1 MAEREEKTRGGVAP
15 NQSTND
21 DGDMMEDQPSI
32 WFSSDEDTE
41 GEDSMIEL
49 VSETQEDLGDSP
61 KILVLG
67 VGGAGVNAVD
77 NMSVQ
82 GLKDVSFL
90 AVNTDAQALSLS
102 SSPRK
107 LLIGRNVTKNLG
119 TGGNPYL
126 GEQAALEDRD
136 ALREAMEGSDLV
148 FITAGLGGGTGSGAS
163 PVLAE
168 IAKEA
173 GALTVAITTKPF
185 DFEGPQRRRHADT
198 GQVELRKRVDTLITI
213 PNQRLLKI
221 VDEKMP
227 IMEAFKVADSVLM
240 QCVQSISDL
249 ITEPGQMNL
258 DFADIKTI
266 MDNTGGAVM
275 GVGFGRGEDK
285 CRQAFSQACSS
296 PLMEEVVVEGA
307 KGILVNLTAGPDITL
322 YEVNTSME
330 EFINSKADP
339 EANII
344 FGMVIHEDMAEEAKV
359 TILAT
364 GFTREEKQAA
374 ESREATRTEQP
385 HQPSQP
391 QQQSRQRVS
400 YEQPAYLNKEGSPF
414 TRREPEE
421 RVQPAPRDRE
431 REHKPQ
437 EEEEN
442 QSLPAI
448 FGFK

>member
-1 MAEREEKTRGGVAP
+1 MPEREEKVRGGAASKQP
-15 NQSTND
+15 AQASD
-21 DGDMMEDQPSI
+21 DSVEESQPSI
-32 WFSSDEDTE
+32 WFSSDDDAE
-41 GEDSMIEL
+41 GGPMIEL
-49 VSETQEDLGDSP
+49 VNETQEDLGAGP
-61 KILVLG
+61 KILVVG

-77 NMSVQ
+77 NMAAQ
-82 GLKDVSFL
+82 GLKDVNFL

-102 SSPRK
+102 SSGNK

-126 GEQAALEDRD
+126 GEQAALEDREN
-136 ALREAMEGSDLV
+136 LRAGMEGSDLV

-163 PVLAE
+163 PVIAELARE
-168 IAKEA
+168 C

-185 DFEGPQRRRHADT
+185 DFEGPQRRRHAET
-198 GQVELRKRVDTLITI
+198 GQLELRKRVDTLITI

-227 IMEAFKVADSVLM
+227 LLEAFKVADSVLL

-307 KGILVNLTAGPDITL
+307 KGILVNITAGPDVTL
-322 YEVNTSME
+322 YEVNASME
-330 EFINSKADP
+330 EFINAKADP

-344 FGMVIHEDMAEEAKV
+344 FGVVIREDMREEVKV

-364 GFTREEKQAA
+364 GFTREEKRAA
-374 ESREATRTEQP
+374 ETRETVRPEPQP
-385 HQPSQP
+385 AKRHASF
-391 QQQSRQRVS
+391 
-400 YEQPAYLNKEGSPF
+400 EQPAYLSKEGGPF
-414 TRREPEE
+414 ARRQPEE
-421 RVQPAPRDRE
+421 KASQPAHERDR
-431 REHKPQ
+431 RPV
-437 EEEEN
+437 EEEEEP

>member
-1 MAEREEKTRGGVAP
+1 
-15 NQSTND
+15 
-21 DGDMMEDQPSI
+21 
-32 WFSSDEDTE
+32 
-41 GEDSMIEL
+41 MIEL
-49 VSETQEDLGDSP
+49 VNETREDLGTGP
-61 KILVLG
+61 KILVVG

-77 NMSVQ
+77 NMAAQ
-82 GLKDVSFL
+82 GLKDVAFL
-90 AVNTDAQALSLS
+90 GVNTDAQALSLS
-102 SSPRK
+102 SCENK

-126 GEQAALEDRD
+126 GEQAALEDREN
-136 ALREAMEGSDLV
+136 LRASMEGSDLV

-163 PVLAE
+163 PVIAELARE
-168 IAKEA
+168 C

-185 DFEGPQRRRHADT
+185 DFEGPQRRRHGDT
-198 GQVELRKRVDTLITI
+198 GQMELRKRVDTLITI

-227 IMEAFKVADSVLM
+227 LLEAFKVADSVLL

-275 GVGFGRGEDK
+275 GVGFGRGDDK

-307 KGILVNLTAGPDITL
+307 KGILVNITAGPDITL
-322 YEVNTSME
+322 YEVNASME

-344 FGMVIHEDMAEEAKV
+344 FGVVIHEDMREEVKV

-374 ESREATRTEQP
+374 ETREMVRPEPQP
-385 HQPSQP
+385 ARRHASF
-391 QQQSRQRVS
+391 
-400 YEQPAYLNKEGSPF
+400 EQPAYLSKEGGPF
-414 TRREPEE
+414 ARRQPEE
-421 RVQPAPRDRE
+421 KPAQPAHERE
-431 REHKPQ
+431 RRHV
-437 EEEEN
+437 EEEEEEPH
-442 QSLPAI
+442 SLPAI